1 MLIFLFIID
10 QYQDGHAY
18 LIDDFCLLVFLVC
31 LGPHHP
37 HTERGYREL
46 ISHFF
51 SEVNT
56 LCIERYEGLIITQLP
71 VYLRNGTGV
80 V

>member
-18 LIDDFCLLVFLVC
+18 LIDEFCLLVFLVC

-37 HTERGYREL
+37 DTERGYRKL
-46 ISHFF
+46 ISFF
-51 SEVNT
+51 F
-56 LCIERYEGLIITQLP
+56 QK
-71 VYLRNGTGV
+71 
-80 V
+80 